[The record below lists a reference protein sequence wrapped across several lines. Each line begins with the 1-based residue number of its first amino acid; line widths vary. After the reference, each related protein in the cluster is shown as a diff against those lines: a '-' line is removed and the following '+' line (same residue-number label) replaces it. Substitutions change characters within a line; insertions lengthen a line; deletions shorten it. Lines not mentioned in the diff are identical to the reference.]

1 MPKSKSWQNLPMVL
15 REYDQWVV
23 WKLEDREGTKPTK
36 VPYSATTGRMAS
48 VTDPSTWAT
57 FEQAV
62 ACAEA
67 QNMTYSG
74 IGFVFTETDPFAG
87 VDLDD
92 TKGDESALRTQLK
105 IFEMFNSYAERSP
118 SGTGL
123 HIICRGHI
131 PNGRRRGSVE
141 LYSSDRFFT
150 MTGDVYLSAPVRECQ
165 TLVSSL
171 WHELGG
177 HIETYVHGGDLVEK
191 MTDAEIIEKAS
202 NAVNGDKF
210 VSLHTGDWGHQYP
223 SQSEADQAYMN
234 FLAFY
239 SQHRTQLMR
248 LFRQSPLGQREKAQ
262 RNGYLNYTINKAF
275 DRMLP
280 PIDLDGFRN
289 AAEEAIAAIKAQ
301 NAPAPVGTP
310 AIDLSAQIARALAPA
325 NPAKPAMAAPP
336 TPAPTMPMKT
346 KPIEQPP
353 GLLGELSDF
362 IYRSAPRPVPE
373 IALAGAIGL
382 MAGVCGRSY
391 NVSATGLNMYL
402 LLLAPTG
409 TGKEAMQSGISKFM
423 SYVERGGLTDN
434 KAFITMPAVREFIGP
449 AEIASGQ
456 ALLKFIQ
463 KQRSFVSVVGE
474 FGLTMQRLAHPRA
487 SSSDILLKKVLLDL
501 FNKSGS
507 GNILKPMIYS
517 DRDKNTE
524 DVLAPAFTLLG
535 ESTPES
541 YFSNLDESLVADGL
555 LPRILT
561 ITYEGKRPH
570 LNDEHT
576 SAVPKM
582 DMVQRFCELSD
593 SSLKLNSSNHTINV
607 RYTAEAKTFLDG
619 VEKYTTDQINTPDQR
634 DVIRHLWNRAH
645 LKTLKLA
652 ALVAVGCNSIRPT
665 ITEEHARWAYRV
677 IEKDVLAISR
687 KFETGDIGRNN
698 EQNQQISDMKR
709 MITQYLCDG
718 FEKANR
724 YGVKHKLYDAKII
737 PHSYLSRR
745 LLNIASYKHDKVGA
759 NNALKRAIQILQ
771 DDGILIEVGRG
782 DLNKFKASGRGYM
795 LSDGSLLTN
804 EK

>member
-1 MPKSKSWQNLPMVL
+1 MLEIEGLYNLPQEL
-15 REYDQWVV
+15 RDYDQWVV

-36 VPYSATTGRMAS
+36 VPYSASTGRMAS

-62 ACAEA
+62 AFATA
-67 QNMTYSG
+67 QSMVYSG
-74 IGFVFTETDPFAG
+74 IGFVFTENDPFAG

-92 TKGDESALRTQLK
+92 TKGDEGALRTQLK
-105 IFEMFNSYAERSP
+105 IFEMFNSYSEKSP

-150 MTGDVYLSAPVRECQ
+150 MTGDVYHNMPVRECQ
-165 TLVSSL
+165 PLVSTL

-202 NAVNGDKF
+202 NAVNGEKF
-210 VSLHTGDWGHQYP
+210 IALHTGDWQHQYP
-223 SQSEADQAYMN
+223 SHSEADQAYMN

-275 DRMLP
+275 DRILP

-289 AAEEAIAAIKAQ
+289 AAEEAIAVIKAQ
-301 NAPAPVGTP
+301 NAPAP
-310 AIDLSAQIARALAPA
+310 
-325 NPAKPAMAAPP
+325 AAPP
-336 TPAPTMPMKT
+336 IPTPVMPTKT
-346 KPIEQPP
+346 ASIDLPP
-353 GLLGELSDF
+353 GLLGELADF
-362 IYRSAPRPVPE
+362 IYRSAPRPVLE

-391 NVSATGLNMYL
+391 NISATGLNMYL

-409 TGKEAMQSGISKFM
+409 TGKEAMQSGISRFM
-423 SYVERGGLTDN
+423 SYIERGGLTEKN
-434 KAFITMPAVREFIGP
+434 ALITMPSAREFIGP

-487 SSSDILLKKVLLDL
+487 TSSDILLKKALLDL
-501 FNKSGS
+501 FNKSGA
-507 GNILKPMIYS
+507 GNVLKPMIYS
-517 DRDKNTE
+517 DKDKNTE
-524 DVLAPAFTLLG
+524 DVIAPAFTLLG

-541 YFSNLDESLVADGL
+541 YFANLDESLVADGL

-561 ITYEGKRPH
+561 ITYEGKRPR
-570 LNDEHT
+570 LNSNHT
-576 SAVPKM
+576 FTMPSAN
-582 DMVQRFCELSD
+582 MVQKFCELCD
-593 SSLKLNSSNHTINV
+593 SSLKLNSGNHTINV
-607 RYTAEAKTFLDG
+607 EYTTEAKAFLDG
-619 VEKYTTDQINTPDQR
+619 IEEYTTDQINAPDQR

-645 LKTLKLA
+645 LKTLKLS
-652 ALVAVGCNSIRPT
+652 ALVAVGCNSLKPI
-665 ITEEHARWAYRV
+665 ITEENARWAYDV
-677 IEKDVLAISR
+677 IERDVLAISR
-687 KFETGDIGRNN
+687 KFETGNIGRNN

-709 MITQYLCDG
+709 MIIQYLCDG
-718 FEKANR
+718 FEKANK
-724 YGVKHKLYDAKII
+724 YGVKYNLYDAKII

-745 LLNIASYKHDKVGA
+745 LLNMASYKRDKIGA
-759 NNALKRAIQILQ
+759 NGALKRAIQISQ
-771 DDGILIEVGRG
+771 DDGLLIEIGRN
-782 DLNKFKASGRGYM
+782 DLNKFNVSGRGYM
-795 LSDGSLLTN
+795 LSDETLLASL
-804 EK
+804 K